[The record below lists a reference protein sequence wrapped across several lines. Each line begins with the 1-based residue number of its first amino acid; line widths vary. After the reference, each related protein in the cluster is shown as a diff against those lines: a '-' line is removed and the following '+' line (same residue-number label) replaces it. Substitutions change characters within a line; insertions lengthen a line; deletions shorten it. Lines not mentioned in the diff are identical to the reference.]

1 MNVLVTGGA
10 GFLGS
15 EIIKKLLFRKFN
27 VFNLDLIESNLEK
40 VKNVKIDILDRDSLE
55 KLFEK
60 FSFDIIIHSC
70 AKVPIS
76 EIKQN
81 FHQINVEGTKNI
93 LNFSIK
99 HNVKR
104 FIYVSSSAVY
114 GIPKKVPI
122 TEEDPREPVEAYGLS
137 KKIGEDICI
146 DQMQNI
152 SIGISKIRTVIG
164 KDRLGIF
171 SILFEWI
178 KNNHK
183 VPV

>member
-70 AKVPIS
+70 AKS
-76 EIKQN
+76 SN
-81 FHQINVEGTKNI
+81 F
-93 LNFSIK
+93 
-99 HNVKR
+99 R
-104 FIYVSSSAVY
+104 
-114 GIPKKVPI
+114 
-122 TEEDPREPVEAYGLS
+122 D
-137 KKIGEDICI
+137 
-146 DQMQNI
+146 
-152 SIGISKIRTVIG
+152 
-164 KDRLGIF
+164 
-171 SILFEWI
+171 
-178 KNNHK
+178 
-183 VPV
+183 